1 MRGREV
7 RRIGAAQTTG
17 KWQNHGP
24 NLGSPV
30 PVHVLKLYTNCVYM
44 VMCLD
49 SGPPR
54 NYVKQ
59 IEVNLMRTW

>member
-1 MRGREV
+1 MKGREV
-7 RRIGAAQTTG
+7 SRIVEAKMTG

-24 NLGSPV
+24 NLGSLV
-30 PVHVLKLYTNCVYM
+30 PVHVLKLYTNYVYM
-44 VMCLD
+44 VMCLV

-59 IEVNLMRTW
+59 IEVNLTRTW